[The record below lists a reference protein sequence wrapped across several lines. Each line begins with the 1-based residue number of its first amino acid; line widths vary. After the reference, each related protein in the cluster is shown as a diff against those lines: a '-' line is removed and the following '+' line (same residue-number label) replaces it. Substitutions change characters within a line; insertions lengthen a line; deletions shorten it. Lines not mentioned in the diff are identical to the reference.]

1 MPGDITN
8 HLDWAQITLYLFWIF
23 FAGLIYYLQRE
34 SKREGYP
41 LIREDG
47 EIQTGLVDY
56 FPPVPEP
63 KTFELPHGEGSVHAP
78 DMYEGEKRGDIALE
92 RVSGAF
98 SDPYEPTGDPLTDG
112 VGPAAWAQRKD
123 VPDLTLEG
131 KPSVVPLSSDPEFTL
146 LEGNID
152 PRGLDVWGND
162 MEIAGKVTDVW
173 VDRAEQLIRY
183 VEMEVKDSTQKVLIP
198 MNLVTFHRG
207 AEFRG
212 PPGKVMVR
220 SLLAEQ
226 FAGCPGTKSPTE
238 VTRLEED
245 KIMAYFSGGK
255 FFQTPRSRDPLV

>member
-8 HLDWAQITLYLFWIF
+8 HLDVAQITLYLFWIF
-23 FAGLIYYLQRE
+23 FFGLIYYLQQE
-34 SKREGYP
+34 GKREGYP
-41 LIREDG
+41 LIRDDK

-63 KTFELPHGEGSVHAP
+63 KTFELPHGEGSVQAP
-78 DMYEGEKRGDIALE
+78 DMYVGDKRGEVALE

-98 SDPYEPTGDPLTDG
+98 SDPYEPTGDPLKDG

-123 VPDLTLEG
+123 LPDLTAEG
-131 KPSVVPLSSDPEFTL
+131 EPALVPLRAAKDFSL

-173 VDRAEQLIRY
+173 VDRAEHMIRY
-183 VEMEVKDSTQKVLIP
+183 VEMEITDSKQKVLIP

-212 PPGKVMVR
+212 PPGKVLVR
-220 SLLAEQ
+220 SLLSTQ
-226 FAGCPGTKSPTE
+226 FAGCPGTKKATSI
-238 VTRLEED
+238 TRLEED